1 MIEST
6 DITKSAK
13 TGDNAVVTTSPV
25 EATSSLEATE
35 IARVGDNVLV
45 TTSPVEATFQQLPF
59 ATVAEKVKPLKNKGP
74 PPIEFGE
81 ADSVTDWDK
90 HVSKFR
96 YLQATAYRRI
106 FCFIMSVNTAALIG
120 LMVVE
125 KGRPSV
131 LSYNTATSANIAACI
146 LSRQENVVNLLY
158 EICCC
163 VPHSWPLQIRKRLAR
178 IYHYGGIHSGCG
190 MAASMWFLLQ
200 SILVTL
206 EYIKNWRSTLWLL
219 NLISS
224 WFIVLM
230 LVIIRYS
237 AFPAFRRQ
245 FHNHFEAMHRYAGW
259 SGLIVFWIHL
269 FLVILLEQEKDKRNG
284 FQHEDFGLLLIKIP
298 SFWLLLVSTSC
309 GLVSWG
315 RLRRREVLAETLG
328 EGSIGHAIRL
338 HFKYYDMP
346 PFYGVKVSTDPLREW
361 HSFATIPDKRGGFS
375 ILVSNAGDWTN
386 EIVNNPPKSL
396 WVRGRPLHGLAYT
409 SRIFKQ
415 IVVVATGSG
424 IGPMLSLFASHVVPA
439 RVLWST
445 PNPLKTFG
453 QDIIDDV
460 YAADKNAVVWNT
472 REHGRPDLVRLTM
485 GLVKECE
492 AEAVYVISNKPVTSM
507 LVVELQ
513 ARGVN
518 VVGVIWDS

>member
-1 MIEST
+1 M
-6 DITKSAK
+6 A
-13 TGDNAVVTTSPV
+13 
-25 EATSSLEATE
+25 
-35 IARVGDNVLV
+35 
-45 TTSPVEATFQQLPF
+45 
-59 ATVAEKVKPLKNKGP
+59 
-74 PPIEFGE
+74 
-81 ADSVTDWDK
+81 
-90 HVSKFR
+90 
-96 YLQATAYRRI
+96 
-106 FCFIMSVNTAALIG
+106 VNTAALIA
-120 LMVVE
+120 LMVV
-125 KGRPSV
+125 GRRRPTQ
-131 LSYNTATSANIAACI
+131 LSYNAATSANIAACI

-163 VPHSWPLQIRKRLAR
+163 VPHNWPLQIRKRLAR
-178 IYHYGGIHSGCG
+178 IYHYGGIHSGFG

-200 SILVTL
+200 SVLVTL
-206 EYIKNWRSTLWLL
+206 DYMRNWKSTLWLL
-219 NLISS
+219 NLITS
-224 WFIVLM
+224 WFIVIM
-230 LVIIRYS
+230 LIIIRYS
-237 AFPAFRRQ
+237 AYPALRRR
-245 FHNHFEAMHRYAGW
+245 FHNHFEAAHRYAGW
-259 SGLIVFWIHL
+259 SGLVVFWVHL
-269 FLVILLEQEKDKRNG
+269 FIILLLEKEKAKHLHHYEN
-284 FQHEDFGLLLIKIP
+284 FGIRLVKVP

-309 GLVSWG
+309 GLVSRG
-315 RLRRREVLAETLG
+315 RLRRREVFAETLG

-386 EIVNNPPKSL
+386 EIVTNPPKSL
-396 WVRGRPLHGLAYT
+396 WVRGRPLHRLAYT
-409 SRIFKQ
+409 SRLFKQ

-424 IGPMLSLFASHVVPA
+424 IGPMLSLFASHVVPS

-460 YAADKNAVVWNT
+460 YAADKDAVIWNT
-472 REHGRPDLVRLTM
+472 REHGRPNLVRLTM
-485 GLVKECE
+485 GLVNECN

-518 VVGVIWDS
+518 AVGVIWDS